1 MKLVIKRVV
10 AAVVF
15 AGILLGV
22 VNAVGFFVRP
32 IDVEADNMSYLYK
45 EDKDTLNVVCLGS
58 SAMYRFW
65 IPQQAYEEQNF
76 TSNLVASSAQNIK
89 AVPYLMEE
97 IEKTQDVDLFIVEIR
112 SPLADEAH
120 RLSGKYK
127 QAKYTSLFSVVP
139 MGMKQSLTRL
149 QMINEVLVEDNE
161 NTKLEWMIP
170 ILKYHGNINKLTA
183 DEFVDRLNG
192 VDKDELYTR
201 IIANVKKQKEPVF
214 EDDPDIVLP
223 ECDKQSIDN
232 IEAKAKE
239 LGTKVLFI
247 STPYIPNETRAALQV
262 KMGEYINQQ
271 GYDFLDMTQKLDEIG
286 LDLNVDFYDKNHVNI
301 AGAQKVTT
309 YMTDYIADH
318 YKFQDRLNSDQKKY
332 WENLCEDWDKE
343 AADLLDQWQTEVEKG
358 VSENN
363 E

>member
-1 MKLVIKRVV
+1 MKLVIKRVI

-15 AGILLGV
+15 AGILLGLI
-22 VNAVGFFVRP
+22 NSVGFFVRP

-65 IPQQAYEEQNF
+65 IPQQAYEEQKF
-76 TSNLVASSAQNIK
+76 TSNLLASSAQDIK

-97 IEKTQDVDLFIVEIR
+97 VEKTQDVDLFIVEIR

-120 RLSGKYK
+120 KIAGKYK

-149 QMINEVLVEDNE
+149 KMIDEVLVEDNE
-161 NTKLEWMIP
+161 NKKYEWMLP
-170 ILKYHGNINKLTA
+170 ILKYHSNISKLTS

-192 VDKDELYTR
+192 VDQDELYTR
-201 IIANVKKQKEPVF
+201 IIAKVQKQKQPVF
-214 EDDPDIVLP
+214 EDDPDVVLP
-223 ECDKQSIDN
+223 DSDKQYIDN

-239 LGTKVLFI
+239 LGAKVLFL
-247 STPYIPNETRAALQV
+247 STPYVPNATRAALQV
-262 KMGEYINQQ
+262 QMAEYINEQ
-271 GYDFLDMTQKLDEIG
+271 GYDYLDLTEKLDDIG
-286 LDLNVDFYDKNHVNI
+286 LDLNIDFYDKNHVNI

-309 YMTDYIADH
+309 YMTDYLVDH
-318 YKFQDRLNSDQKKY
+318 YEFPDRLNADQKKY
-332 WENLCEDWDKE
+332 WENLCDKWDDT
-343 AADLLDQWQTEVEKG
+343 AADLMDQWQKEVEKG
-358 VSENN
+358 ARESN